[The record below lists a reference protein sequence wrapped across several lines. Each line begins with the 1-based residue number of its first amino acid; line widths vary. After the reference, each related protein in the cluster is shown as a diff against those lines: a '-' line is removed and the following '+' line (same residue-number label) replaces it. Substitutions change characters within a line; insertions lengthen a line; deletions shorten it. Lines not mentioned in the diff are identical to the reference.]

1 MEILVFKTNASG
13 SIHILGQIKE
23 VKCVDHADECTFQL
37 EKERERERINARCRL
52 QTKQYKRKVDQQT
65 LLIELLPFPSQ

>member
-1 MEILVFKTNASG
+1 MQMNVHFNWK
-13 SIHILGQIKE
+13 K
-23 VKCVDHADECTFQL
+23 
-37 EKERERERINARCRL
+37 RERERINARCRL